1 LPEVR
6 SYRIK
11 PPTPARRI
19 AAGRRRAGVRL
30 GAGRLVDAVLW
41 DASNPGMALRVR
53 ETQLAAQQ
61 LKIGFCDPGAHD
73 LDGLETTFAA
83 LLERR
88 PEALLVT
95 AEPFTNRHRDR
106 IVDFTM
112 RNRIPTMY
120 EEQGL
125 VSAGGLV
132 SYGPSIPKM
141 FHRAATYVDRILRGA
156 KPPDLLVEQPTT
168 FELAINMKTA
178 KALGLDIPPDL
189 LARADELIE

>member
-1 LPEVR
+1 
-6 SYRIK
+6 
-11 PPTPARRI
+11 
-19 AAGRRRAGVRL
+19 
-30 GAGRLVDAVLW
+30 VLW

-53 ETQLAAQQ
+53 ETQLAAER
-61 LKIGFCDPGAHD
+61 LKIGFYDAGAHD

-125 VSAGGLV
+125 VRAGGLV
-132 SYGPSIPKM
+132 SYGNPKM

-156 KPPDLLVEQPTT
+156 KPPDLPVEQPTT
-168 FELAINMKTA
+168 FELVINVKTA
-178 KALGLDIPPDL
+178 KARSRH
-189 LARADELIE
+189 LARPTRPCRRAH